1 MLIVDAAG
9 KKTATAAPAKKK
21 GGGTD
26 SVANDVKAL
35 KIDDTPLP
43 KSKNLNVLDEFEKS
57 KSKKTASFVV
67 VGKSHC
73 QFLSTPEKC
82 ANVSSSRPC

>member
-9 KKTATAAPAKKK
+9 KKTATAAATKKK
-21 GGGTD
+21 GGGAD

-35 KIDDTPLP
+35 KIDDAPLP
-43 KSKNLNVLDEFEKS
+43 KSKNFNVLHEFEKS

-67 VGKSHC
+67 VGESFHM
-73 QFLSTPEKC
+73 LYDVRARRMLIS
-82 ANVSSSRPC
+82 V